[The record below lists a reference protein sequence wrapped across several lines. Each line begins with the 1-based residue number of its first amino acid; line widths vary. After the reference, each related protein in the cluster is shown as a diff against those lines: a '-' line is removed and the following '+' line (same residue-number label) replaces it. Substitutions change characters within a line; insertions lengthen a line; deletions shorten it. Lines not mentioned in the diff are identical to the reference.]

1 MGAAGRTRSGAERRA
16 RTTSIATLPT
26 EQARPVRSRS
36 ASKHGGS
43 RNEVR
48 SKPALLGDTP
58 KPTAPTPGTP
68 TSEAGERV
76 EGNGGGC
83 CYVQRID
90 PVRHRD
96 GDHHIGR
103 CQGRI
108 RQARPLC
115 TEEQGHTDGVT

>member
-1 MGAAGRTRSGAERRA
+1 VRANAEYSRGAGAPD
-16 RTTSIATLPT
+16 LP
-26 EQARPVRSRS
+26 V
-36 ASKHGGS
+36 GGS
-43 RNEVR
+43 SLVASIRRWITGAYPV
-48 SKPALLGDTP
+48 LGDTP

-68 TSEAGERV
+68 TSDAGERV
-76 EGNGGGC
+76 EGYSGGC
-83 CYVQRID
+83 CYVQRVD

-96 GDHHIGR
+96 GDHHVGR